1 MAIPTLT
8 IYSATADP
16 TTLRAIF
23 NSVAMVC
30 QNNLFV
36 WGFAVLVAMWR
47 LSAST
52 ASAALRTASGQGGV
66 VLGNGALSTMMPFIL
81 ATLLTNPMAK
91 STVQIESTVNG
102 SLTQVDNVPLAISA
116 IPVAGSILSMELNDT
131 VATAFQL
138 ASAEYPTISASA
150 NGFLNPLKLLLSART
165 ATSRLIGVD
174 SEVKTVLAACLGPDS
189 GVNYAN
195 IQNLVMNAGN
205 TGATNAQSI
214 SINGINPT
222 AIGALLYQA
231 SLNATGKVN
240 DPGLDAVNILSC
252 TDAAYKVADDITNAL
267 NSLEFPRVV
276 QGAVNG
282 LDAPRPGADYS
293 FNSIAAQYYA
303 VSRANTLGGVFAG
316 GTGQANAEFMNLL
329 FSEMVQGDLNCL
341 RAAGDTLV
349 QCQATVLQAAEVE
362 RNNLQAAASE
372 VPAMRY
378 AGAFGNYLLALI
390 IGLGP
395 VIVMF
400 MMFAG
405 IEAGK
410 SVKTAAHII
419 AWPMLVNN
427 VGAEI
432 VNGMLAIDIANFLQA
447 LRQGGWIS
455 QATTLTAY
463 KELSLQI
470 GVGSH
475 IMSSLPVLMSII
487 FGLGESSA
495 MTTVATTI
503 APRSKETTDNVAPA
517 PQATRPMFEGGPV
530 GTIRQLGHGA
540 GNLAMTGS
548 VDAVSTS
555 MSFGNMAR
563 EASRAL
569 TESDA
574 RSRTIS
580 AGESSLADF
589 RRAFSTGDYSRVGID
604 RQVGQSLAENFNN
617 ERRAGHEEHSGNN
630 VTGLRS
636 NANRSTVG
644 GGVSASAKL
653 GKGFGVGGGVHADTS
668 TTSDDALQRNE
679 SRGGS
684 DNYAD
689 SVALTKA
696 LSKTMS
702 EYSNTSAGRQSSSE
716 LSRALSTQRSYQQS
730 LSQVSSVTD
739 AATQGVRDSSSF
751 VNMSGK
757 IGSEEIAWQ
766 QRANPEYASFQVTS
780 GRLFDDNPATRRY
793 RETAAADAASGAT
806 GRMVGDRAGQDAINR
821 HRAAVMLAQDQTAK
835 PEDRLAASRY
845 LAEEARAMQHMRFDP
860 TNPAAMNMS
869 IPAPTDT
876 TGVKGSEVGRLAHR
890 ALPAPAAAR
899 PVGGVAIPGDDTETS
914 ATAAATTGAAAGRSA
929 RGAPSS
935 PNALAEATVPTMRST
950 SPSSATSAAATPAGA
965 ASTVGRA
972 SGYSATNATTA
983 GAPAA
988 PAPRGSGSAPANAA
1002 TAAAPTGA
1010 NSAIGQASVDGPKS
1024 APNTGPTASPALRG
1038 GGPAPANVAASA
1050 ETAAAAPTV
1059 ANSTV
1064 DRAPVDGTKS
1074 ATNTGPSATP
1084 ALRGSGPAPANNAAS
1099 VEPAGVAHSTSPF
1112 AGAGPIAD
1120 RSLATRPNAP
1130 RPRGDVTAANSASG
1144 IAESAR
1150 GTGTPAVTTPHHPG
1164 AGNSPRSD
1172 ARGKAERSAAE
1183 TRGTPASIPGARSA
1197 ESPRSHAPQ
1206 PARPAGAAATPA
1218 AHTRNTA
1225 PQPSRDPLTPPP
1237 VPNQPA
1243 GFAPDFERE
1252 INQRL
1257 GDRQKHVERTV
1268 QSAEQQAADAGLDAK
1283 GHGTMIR
1290 TAANVGD
1297 NIADLGRTA
1306 GSGSRTGLAGP
1317 ATKPSSQ
1324 RGTDSS
1330 GNPNTTPEKRGN
1342 R

>member
-23 NSVAMVC
+23 NAVAMVC
-30 QNNLFV
+30 QNTLFV

-52 ASAALRTASGQGGV
+52 ASAALRTPSGQGGV
-66 VLGNGALSTMMPFIL
+66 VLGNGALSAMMPFIL
-81 ATLLTNPMAK
+81 ATLLTNPMGK
-91 STVQIESTVNG
+91 GTVQIESTVNG

-116 IPVAGSILSMELNDT
+116 IPVGGSILSMELNDT

-138 ASAEYPTISASA
+138 ASAEYPTISATA
-150 NGFLNPLKLLLSART
+150 NGFLNPLKLLLTART

-214 SINGINPT
+214 AINGINPT

-240 DPGLDAVNILSC
+240 DPGLDSVNILSC
-252 TDAAYKVADDITNAL
+252 SDAAYKVADDITNAL
-267 NSLEFPRVV
+267 NSLEFPRVI

-372 VPAMRY
+372 IPAMRY

-405 IEAGK
+405 VEAGK

-432 VNGMLAIDIANFLQA
+432 VNGMLAIDMANFLQA

-517 PQATRPMFEGGPV
+517 PQVTRPMFEGGPV

-569 TESDA
+569 TQSDA

-589 RRAFSTGDYSRVGID
+589 RRAFSTGDYSRVGLD

-617 ERRAGHEEHSGNN
+617 ERRAGHEEHSGDN

-644 GGVSASAKL
+644 GGVSASLKL
-653 GKGFGVGGGVHADTS
+653 GKGFGVGGGAHADTS

-679 SRGGS
+679 SLGGS
-684 DNYAD
+684 DNYSD
-689 SVALTKA
+689 SVALSKA
-696 LSKTMS
+696 LSKTMT

-793 RETAAADAASGAT
+793 REIAAADSASGAT

-835 PEDRLAASRY
+835 PEDRVAASRY
-845 LAEEARAMQHMRFDP
+845 LADEARAMQHMRFDP
-860 TNPAAMNMS
+860 TNPAAMSLS
-869 IPAPTDT
+869 IAAPTDT
-876 TGVKGSEVGRLAHR
+876 TGVKGSEVGRLTHR
-890 ALPAPAAAR
+890 ALPALAVAR
-899 PVGGVAIPGDDTETS
+899 PVSGATTPREGTEPSSTG
-914 ATAAATTGAAAGRSA
+914 AATTGTVADRSA
-929 RGAPSS
+929 RDAVSR
-935 PNALAEATVPTMRST
+935 PNAVAEATVSTMRST
-950 SPSSATSAAATPAGA
+950 SPSSAASTAAGPAGA
-965 ASTVGRA
+965 TTTVGQRPGVGA
-972 SGYSATNATTA
+972 SNATTA
-983 GAPAA
+983 GSP
-988 PAPRGSGSAPANAA
+988 S
-1002 TAAAPTGA
+1002 TA
-1010 NSAIGQASVDGPKS
+1010 
-1024 APNTGPTASPALRG
+1024 ALRG
-1038 GGPAPANVAASA
+1038 SGPAPANATTPA
-1050 ETAAAAPTV
+1050 ETAVAGPTG
-1059 ANSTV
+1059 ATSTV
-1064 DRAPVDGTKS
+1064 DRDAINGAKNAPIT
-1074 ATNTGPSATP
+1074 APSATP
-1084 ALRGSGPAPANNAAS
+1084 ALRGSGPAPANVAAS
-1099 VEPAGVAHSTSPF
+1099 AETAAVASSTSST
-1112 AGAGPIAD
+1112 AGAGPLAD
-1120 RSLATRPNAP
+1120 RSIATRPDAP
-1130 RPRGDVTAANSASG
+1130 RPRGDVTAVDAAAANPAG
-1144 IAESAR
+1144 ND
-1150 GTGTPAVTTPHHPG
+1150 TGTPGASTPHNSA
-1164 AGNSPRSD
+1164 AGNSARLD
-1172 ARGKAERSAAE
+1172 AHGNAERSAAA
-1183 TRGTPASIPGARSA
+1183 TRGTPTPDPRARSA
-1197 ESPRSHAPQ
+1197 ESARPHAPQ
-1206 PARPAGAAATPA
+1206 PARPAGAEGAPA

-1225 PQPSRDPLTPPP
+1225 PQPSREPLAPPP

-1257 GDRQKHVERTV
+1257 ADRQKHVESTV
-1268 QSAEQQAADAGLDAK
+1268 RSAEQQAADAGLDAK

-1297 NIADLGRTA
+1297 NLADLGRTA

-1317 ATKPSSQ
+1317 APESGGK

-1330 GNPNTTPEKRGN
+1330 DNPKTTPEKRGN

>member
-8 IYSATADP
+8 VYSATADP

-30 QNNLFV
+30 QNTLFV
-36 WGFAVLVAMWR
+36 WAFAVLVAMWR

-52 ASAALRTASGQGGV
+52 AAAALRTPSGQGGV

-91 STVQIESTVNG
+91 GTVQIESTVNG

-116 IPVAGSILSMELNDT
+116 IPAAGSILSMELNDT
-131 VATAFQL
+131 VGTAFQM

-165 ATSRLIGVD
+165 ATSRLTGVD

-205 TGATNAQSI
+205 TGATNARSI
-214 SINGINPT
+214 AINGINPT

-240 DPGLDAVNILSC
+240 DPGLDSVNILSC
-252 TDAAYKVADDITNAL
+252 SDAAYKVADDITNAL
-267 NSLEFPRVV
+267 NSLEFPRVI

-329 FSEMVQGDLNCL
+329 FAEMVQGDLNCL

-372 VPAMRY
+372 IPAMRY

-395 VIVMF
+395 VIIMF

-432 VNGMLAIDIANFLQA
+432 VNGMISIDMANYLQA

-517 PQATRPMFEGGPV
+517 PQVTRPMFEGGPV

-555 MSFGNMAR
+555 MTFGNMAR

-589 RRAFSTGDYSRVGID
+589 RRAFSTGDYSRVGLD

-617 ERRAGHEEHSGNN
+617 ERRAGHEEHAGDN

-636 NANRSTVG
+636 NANRSTIG
-644 GGVSASAKL
+644 GGVSGSIKL
-653 GKGFGVGGGVHADTS
+653 GLGSKGGVGAGIGGGAHADTS

-679 SRGGS
+679 NRGGS

-689 SVALTKA
+689 SVALSKA
-696 LSKTMS
+696 LAKTMS

-716 LSRALSTQRSYQQS
+716 LSRALSTQRSYQHS

-766 QRANPEYASFQVTS
+766 QRANPEYASFQLTS
-780 GRLFDDNPATRRY
+780 GRLFDDNPATRSY

-860 TNPAAMNMS
+860 TNPAAMNLS
-869 IPAPTDT
+869 VPSPTDT
-876 TGVKGSEVGRLAHR
+876 TGVKGSDVARLAHR
-890 ALPAPAAAR
+890 ALPAPAATPPIGGAATT
-899 PVGGVAIPGDDTETS
+899 PVGSSTS
-914 ATAAATTGAAAGRSA
+914 TTAAATAGTAASRPARGGLPSAKTPAEAAA
-929 RGAPSS
+929 
-935 PNALAEATVPTMRST
+935 PTMRSA
-950 SPSSATSAAATPAGA
+950 SPGSPAGATSAPAPAAGA
-965 ASTVGRA
+965 LGGAPGAGGT
-972 SGYSATNATTA
+972 TTATTA
-983 GAPAA
+983 ASAA
-988 PAPRGSGSAPANAA
+988 
-1002 TAAAPTGA
+1002 
-1010 NSAIGQASVDGPKS
+1010 
-1024 APNTGPTASPALRG
+1024 PALRG
-1038 GGPAPANVAASA
+1038 TGPASATGSANANAGTTEGQGTQGANVSHSPAAGQNGAPNTMHRAAQPNPPSSRTT
-1050 ETAAAAPTV
+1050 ETSGRADVRGNADRSTV
-1059 ANSTV
+1059 AN
-1064 DRAPVDGTKS
+1064 
-1074 ATNTGPSATP
+1074 
-1084 ALRGSGPAPANNAAS
+1084 RGMPTHA
-1099 VEPAGVAHSTSPF
+1099 
-1112 AGAGPIAD
+1112 AGAPSQES
-1120 RSLATRPNAP
+1120 RRP
-1130 RPRGDVTAANSASG
+1130 
-1144 IAESAR
+1144 
-1150 GTGTPAVTTPHHPG
+1150 
-1164 AGNSPRSD
+1164 
-1172 ARGKAERSAAE
+1172 
-1183 TRGTPASIPGARSA
+1183 
-1197 ESPRSHAPQ
+1197 HAPQ
-1206 PARPAGAAATPA
+1206 PPQQAGAAGSPA
-1218 AHTRNTA
+1218 AHTRTTA
-1225 PQPSRDPLTPPP
+1225 PQPNSAPLTPPP
-1237 VPNQPA
+1237 VPQQPD

-1257 GDRQKHVERTV
+1257 ANRQKHVESTV
-1268 QSAEQQAADAGLDAK
+1268 QSAEQQASNAGLDAK
-1283 GHGTMIR
+1283 GHGTMLR
-1290 TAANVGD
+1290 TAANLGD
-1297 NIADLGRTA
+1297 NVADIGRTA

-1317 ATKPSSQ
+1317 PPESKGN
-1324 RGTDSS
+1324 RGSDS
-1330 GNPNTTPEKRGN
+1330 GANPNATPDKRGN